1 MAASSPTVQLLAD
14 AFSVSLKAKVYTYEA
29 YCAEKTRR
37 GGELYSEELNILKLF
52 ELSYMSAPFGD
63 DPANS
68 LSVTASLQGMSISA
82 TSTASSTATESVPAY
97 DEFLIIV
104 KNIIGKSSTLSFQTT
119 LATTTVLDLKKTLS
133 RTEGGAGGVPVAQQ
147 RLVFASEPL
156 EDDTKSLASYGL
168 HNEAVVYLVV
178 RTDTKGAASEVY
190 HIDPKLLHPSYDY
203 DFTNINDAGQTF
215 RRGGYPYYRPC
226 GWKRLALRVLGMFGE
241 DKWLG
246 STGSAPGE
254 WPVCYHGTAN
264 GPDEKNI
271 AQAGYEL
278 SKGRGFQYGK
288 GVYCTP
294 YVTVAEKYAEEFEH
308 NGRRYKILLQSRVS
322 PQDLKIISE
331 RMPGDGEYWVQ
342 PDQEKIRAY
351 SICYKQI

>member
-68 LSVTASLQGMSISA
+68 LGMTASLQGMSISA
-82 TSTASSTATESVPAY
+82 TSTASSIATASVPAY

-119 LATTTVLDLKKTLS
+119 LATTTVLDLKETLS

-156 EDDTKSLASYGL
+156 EDDTKSLESYGL

-190 HIDPKLLHPSYDY
+190 HIESLFLY
-203 DFTNINDAGQTF
+203 
-215 RRGGYPYYRPC
+215 
-226 GWKRLALRVLGMFGE
+226 
-241 DKWLG
+241 
-246 STGSAPGE
+246 
-254 WPVCYHGTAN
+254 
-264 GPDEKNI
+264 
-271 AQAGYEL
+271 
-278 SKGRGFQYGK
+278 
-288 GVYCTP
+288 
-294 YVTVAEKYAEEFEH
+294 
-308 NGRRYKILLQSRVS
+308 
-322 PQDLKIISE
+322 
-331 RMPGDGEYWVQ
+331 
-342 PDQEKIRAY
+342 
-351 SICYKQI
+351 